1 MVQENPILGLLT
13 ELIKKKSKLSSG
25 WLGGCLEV
33 LGHWELLK
41 GN

>member
-1 MVQENPILGLLT
+1 MGQENPILGLLT
-13 ELIKKKSKLSSG
+13 ELIKKSKLSSG

-33 LGHWELLK
+33 LGPWELLK